1 MKKKNQQAYDLTFH
15 EGTLTTTSKKG
26 NRGKR
31 GIPRKD
37 SGQAGK
43 SAWWYAG
50 YFGDLGFTIAI
61 PIAGGAFLGSY
72 LDRRWS
78 TYPKATLIL
87 LFVGVVLSI
96 VQFIRIIRE
105 IIQTKDL

>member
-1 MKKKNQQAYDLTFH
+1 MTGNTHMEKKNQAYDLKFH
-15 EGTLTTTSKKG
+15 EGTLATTPKKG
-26 NRGKR
+26 IVDKKGRE
-31 GIPRKD
+31 
-37 SGQAGK
+37 K

-87 LFVGVVLSI
+87 LFIGIVLSI

-105 IIQTKDL
+105 IIHTKDL

>member
-1 MKKKNQQAYDLTFH
+1 MKIQNQQAYDLTFH
-15 EGTLTTTSKKG
+15 EGTLTSTPKKG
-26 NRGKR
+26 NRDK
-31 GIPRKD
+31 K
-37 SGQAGK
+37 STEK

-61 PIAGGAFLGSY
+61 PIAGGAFLGSF

-78 TYPKATLIL
+78 TYPQATLIL
-87 LFVGVVLSI
+87 LFVGVLLSI

>member
-1 MKKKNQQAYDLTFH
+1 VTGNTHMEIKNQKAYDLTYH
-15 EGTLTTTSKKG
+15 EGTLTTTPKKG
-26 NRGKR
+26 NRGK
-31 GIPRKD
+31 K
-37 SGQAGK
+37 STGK